1 MTKERPVDT
10 VRGFV
15 FEIPLKIDHLKNAY
29 FLLGLAAYFRLLI
42 RKNASI
48 KKIQESSYVLVTTA
62 W

>member
-48 KKIQESSYVLVTTA
+48 KKYRNPHMF
-62 W
+62 